1 MSLPY
6 YYIMGKGGSIAP
18 FSPLDLANLRLFWD
32 FRDTDSYTL
41 SGADVISLHDLGG
54 AAPDFTA
61 ISSPTISS
69 GQLVLTSDNFTTPSS
84 SYWNF
89 LHNGA
94 NWSIHLAVE
103 SNKAGG
109 TFGGIFSNN
118 GFSTP
123 VGFGLAFDGRTPN
136 MTQTALLYI
145 TGSGTTVIS
154 NFADSPANW
163 FSQNV
168 FTQNTL
174 IYDYATATVGND
186 VAFFYKDGSLIG
198 NSNLDSK
205 TASATT
211 ASQPLLFGSDVT
223 GGAASYF
230 NAKITGIV
238 ITESLLSSGEIS
250 NLNTYF
256 S

>member
-1 MSLPY
+1 MYEVESSF
-6 YYIMGKGGSIAP
+6 GGVAG

-41 SGADVISLHDLGG
+41 SGANVASIHDLGG

-61 ISSPTISS
+61 VSSPRGEITS
-69 GQLVLTSDNFTTPSS
+69 GQLVLTSDNYTTPSS

-94 NWSIHLAVE
+94 NWSIHLALE

-118 GFSTP
+118 SFSTP
-123 VGFGLAFDGRTPN
+123 IGFGLAFDGRTPN

-145 TGSGTTVIS
+145 RGSGTTVIS

-163 FSQNV
+163 FTQNV

-174 IYDYATATVGND
+174 LYDYATATAGND

-205 TASATT
+205 TASVTT

-223 GGAASYF
+223 GGSASYF

-238 ITESLLSSGEIS
+238 ITESLLDSTEIS